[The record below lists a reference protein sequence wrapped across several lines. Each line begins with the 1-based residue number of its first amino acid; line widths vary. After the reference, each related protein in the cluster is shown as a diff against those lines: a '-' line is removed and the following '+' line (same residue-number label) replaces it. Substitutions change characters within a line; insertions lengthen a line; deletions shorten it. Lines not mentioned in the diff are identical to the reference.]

1 MDEALDIPR
10 RRRAN
15 KAEVAE
21 FFGVSL
27 PTVDSWIRRGCPVV
41 QTGRRGVSWVLDLRA
56 VAEWAYGRHED
67 GDVPRQPH
75 ERLSYWKAK
84 REEVAY
90 EREVGTLVHVDDARR
105 EMAVQA
111 TAITNMLDQLPDALE
126 RKTGMMPE
134 QLEVVE
140 REIFS
145 LREALYRQLA
155 EVVDDGPTDAG

>member
-1 MDEALDIPR
+1 M
-10 RRRAN
+10 
-15 KAEVAE
+15 
-21 FFGVSL
+21 
-27 PTVDSWIRRGCPVV
+27 
-41 QTGRRGVSWVLDLRA
+41 
-56 VAEWAYGRHED
+56 
-67 GDVPRQPH
+67 PRQPH